1 MKKLSKREKT
11 LIYIMVSVII
21 TMACVYFLIIPEKNK
36 FDDNSEIIGMLEMDK
51 QSMQIEVSGYE
62 KRLADYEKI
71 SSEAELAKETFYKK
85 MVYDDI
91 DLMVTSLMVKYSLKK
106 ESLFMADVGEEDVLA
121 DTAQNDSEQSSQ
133 DSQSEIIYSVNA
145 RIEADGDIENMK
157 SMIDEISNN
166 SKLVLLSYDIK
177 SSVTDATED
186 TPSTTSYSIIM
197 EIEFNMLN
205 ET

>member
-36 FDDNSEIIGMLEMDK
+36 FDDNNEIIGMLEMDK

-106 ESLFMADVGEEDVLA
+106 ESLFMADVGEEDVPA

-177 SSVTDATED
+177 SLVTDATED

>member
-36 FDDNSEIIGMLEMDK
+36 FDDNNEIIGMLEMDK

-166 SKLVLLSYDIK
+166 PKLVLSSFDIK